1 MQKRKLAQVGLEAV
15 EKLDLPPEVAAGA
28 PQVELCGNMQLYM
41 AGHRGVLAC
50 GTEQVD
56 INGGCLIVRV
66 RGEDLQLLAMTEQE
80 LRLGGRITE
89 VELVE

>member
-1 MQKRKLAQVGLEAV
+1 MYKDCDTHRFAVKLTGADADQYT
-15 EKLDLPPEVAAGA
+15 EKDKLLSAT
-28 PQVELCGNMQLYM
+28 CQLL
-41 AGHRGVLAC
+41 GC